1 MNRRTLD
8 SQDMQDERPTFE
20 LKQGLSAEDK
30 IERILSI
37 IVRQRSLAHNN
48 EKIGHI
54 RVFDISRTADSDILL
69 HDPSI
74 KKVYTLYDLREALN
88 SPIHA
93 VILIPE
99 AAAIDRIAIS
109 EVCEHYQ
116 IPKTVF
122 VESSLN

>member
-1 MNRRTLD
+1 MNRRILGAED
-8 SQDMQDERPTFE
+8 DLSRPSFE

-37 IVRQRSLAHNN
+37 IVRQRSMARNS

-54 RVFDISRTADSDILL
+54 RVFDIARSSDTDILL

-74 KKVYTLYDLREALN
+74 KKVYTLYDLRESLN

-93 VILIPE
+93 VILVPE

-122 VESSLN
+122 VEATLN